1 MATAAKIV
9 RFLVFFGA
17 IGLTVLVWYS
27 DTFIRVGNF
36 HPPDMKTRESLM
48 KTETALVTAREEKP
62 TPRHWGSDT
71 TQSHLQG
78 NISMSNKFPITS
90 PRSLDRRDLAS
101 EIKLNTLKTKTESV
115 KTENMHEAHRSV
127 SPDMEAAL
135 EKRSK
140 SWINS
145 TGLFIMTGVFG
156 RTGNRMFE
164 YASMYGI
171 AKRNNMTPVLLANAE
186 VRRVFQI
193 PDYIPHSLP
202 PGVKLVKFHEKKYAF
217 YDNRTETLCKKGQ
230 SVQLLYYLQSWKYF
244 HNVEDDLKQ
253 HFRFRKEAEFRREIK
268 AFFDNALLEL
278 GMNNKREEV
287 TYIGIHARNWKDLRT
302 NTLERGYNVAPSSY
316 YTKAMRYF
324 ENIYKNI
331 LFIVLSDDM
340 SWCKE
345 NIQHP
350 RIRYNPFNDPILS
363 LALLGSCNHTI
374 ISVGTFSWWGAWLAG
389 GDVVYYKDWPKPGTH
404 LWWRTN
410 HEDYFPPKW
419 IGMSG

>member
-1 MATAAKIV
+1 MATAANIV

-27 DTFIRVGNF
+27 DTFIRVNNF

-48 KTETALVTAREEKP
+48 KTETALLTARKEKP

-71 TQSHLQG
+71 TESHLRGKSSTPNQ
-78 NISMSNKFPITS
+78 IPTTS
-90 PRSLDRRDLAS
+90 PGSVHKEDLAR
-101 EIKLNTLKTKTESV
+101 EIKPNTLKTKTES
-115 KTENMHEAHRSV
+115 EQNMREAHRFV
-127 SPDMEAAL
+127 SPDMETAL

-156 RTGNRMFE
+156 RTGNRMFQF
-164 YASMYGI
+164 ASMYGI
-171 AKRNNMTPVLLANAE
+171 AKRNNMTPVLLENAE
-186 VRRVFQI
+186 VRGVFQI
-193 PDYIPHSLP
+193 PDYIPRSLP

-217 YDNRTETLCKKGQ
+217 YDNRTETLYKNGQ
-230 SVQLLYYLQSWKYF
+230 SVQLLYYMQSWKYF
-244 HNVEDDLKQ
+244 HNVEDDLRQ
-253 HFRFRKEAEFRREIK
+253 HFRFRKEVEFRKQID
-268 AFFDNALLEL
+268 AFLGTSLLEL
-278 GMNNKREEV
+278 GINSTKQRV
-287 TYIGIHARNWKDLRT
+287 TYIGINARYGKDMLRAYK
-302 NTLERGYNVAPSSY
+302 RGYNVAPSSY

-324 ENIYKNI
+324 ENNYKNI
-331 LFIVLSDDM
+331 LFIVVSDDM
-340 SWCKE
+340 SWCRK

-350 RIRYNPFNDPILS
+350 RIRYNPFKDPMLG

-374 ISVGTFSWWGAWLAG
+374 MSVGTFSWWGAWLAG
-389 GDVVYYKDWPKPGTH
+389 GDVVYYKDWPKPGTL

>member
-9 RFLVFFGA
+9 RILVFFGA
-17 IGLTVLVWYS
+17 TGLIVMVWYTH
-27 DTFIRVGNF
+27 TFIRVGNF
-36 HPPDMKTRESLM
+36 HPPETETSESLL
-48 KTETALVTAREEKP
+48 KTETAPLTGREENF
-62 TPRHWGSDT
+62 TPRNWGSDT
-71 TQSHLQG
+71 TQSHLRG
-78 NISMSNKFPITS
+78 KSSTPNKIPNTS
-90 PRSLDRRDLAS
+90 PGSLDREDLVLK
-101 EIKLNTLKTKTESV
+101 IKPNTLKTKTES
-115 KTENMHEAHRSV
+115 EQNMREAHRFV
-127 SPDMEAAL
+127 SPDMEAEL

-140 SWINS
+140 HWINS
-145 TGLFIMTGVFG
+145 TRLFIMTGVSG
-156 RTGNRMFE
+156 RTGNRMFQF
-164 YASMYGI
+164 ASMYGI
-171 AKRNNMTPVLLANAE
+171 AKRNNMTPVLLENAE
-186 VRRVFQI
+186 VRGVFQI
-193 PDYIPHSLP
+193 PDYIPRSLP

-217 YDNRTETLCKKGQ
+217 YDNRTETLYKNGQ

-253 HFRFRKEAEFRREIK
+253 HFRFRKEAEFRREIN
-268 AFFDNALLEL
+268 AFFDTALLEL
-278 GMNNKREEV
+278 GMNNKMEKV
-287 TYIGIHARNWKDLRT
+287 TYIGIHARNWKDMPM
-302 NTLERGYNVAPSSY
+302 NAYKRGYNVAPSSY

-350 RIRYNPFNDPILS
+350 RIRYNPFKDPILS

-374 ISVGTFSWWGAWLAG
+374 MSVGTFSWWGAWLAG
-389 GDVVYYKDWPKPGTH
+389 GDVVYYKDWPKPGTY